1 MPSSRD
7 HIEGFPNQVTTVR
20 ALYDFLSTRTGELQF
35 HKGDIISVVKYT
47 HKEWWEGSLRGR
59 IGLFP
64 STPRTKARSG
74 GLTIKLKLPVAVLEE
89 TEGAAFSDEALKV
102 P

>member
-1 MPSSRD
+1 M
-7 HIEGFPNQVTTVR
+7 GAVR
-20 ALYDFLSTRTGELQF
+20 SNA
-35 HKGDIISVVKYT
+35 
-47 HKEWWEGSLRGR
+47 W

-89 TEGAAFSDEALKV
+89 IEGAAFSDEALKV